1 MEEACYNRIARAV
14 LANSQLV
21 KKCIVFDDGMVSGVI
36 NEGIYVGAGSECTL
50 SDFRKDID
58 SFVYDCNRELDAI
71 DAGFRCNESDVAVS
85 SLEDGLANLRYE
97 FKCRFD
103 ESKIELVKTSEW
115 IVDMV

>member
-1 MEEACYNRIARAV
+1 MDEACYNRIARAV
-14 LANSQLV
+14 LANSQMV
-21 KKCIVFDDGMVSGVI
+21 KKCRIYDDGLMKGII

-50 SDFRKDID
+50 ADFRKDID

-71 DAGFRCNESDVAVS
+71 GAGFSCKEPDVAVS

-97 FKCRFD
+97 FNCWLD

-115 IVDMV
+115 IVDMI